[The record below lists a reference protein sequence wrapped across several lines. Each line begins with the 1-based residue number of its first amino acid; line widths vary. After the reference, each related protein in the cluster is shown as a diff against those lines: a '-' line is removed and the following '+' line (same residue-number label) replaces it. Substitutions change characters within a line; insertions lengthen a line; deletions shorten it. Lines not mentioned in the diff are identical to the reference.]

1 MLGSGETR
9 AETGSGLH
17 WVAAASDL
25 WLGVPPWR
33 LGQVST
39 EHLRDRVLTQAT
51 ALSSLAMLWFYHHTS
66 PR

>member
-9 AETGSGLH
+9 AETGPGLR

-25 WLGVPPWR
+25 WLGLPPWR

-39 EHLRDRVLTQAT
+39 EHLRD
-51 ALSSLAMLWFYHHTS
+51 
-66 PR
+66 